1 MFQRHHQRKFWLRYM
16 YVIVSEYE
24 NMMEYGLWSM
34 LGTVLTL
41 LENILTD
48 NEQNLY
54 QILKKPSYNHNN
66 LDFKELMSIVCLLNF
81 SLRCW
86 SQEAIKRS

>member
-1 MFQRHHQRKFWLRYM
+1 MFQRYHQRKFWLRYM

-24 NMMEYGLWSM
+24 KFENMMGYGLWTM

-54 QILKKPSYNHNN
+54 QILNKPSYITT
-66 LDFKELMSIVCLLNF
+66 S
-81 SLRCW
+81 SLKN
-86 SQEAIKRS
+86 S

>member
-24 NMMEYGLWSM
+24 NMMGYGLWTM
-34 LGTVLTL
+34 LGTLLTL

-54 QILKKPSYNHNN
+54 QILKKTFIDNN
-66 LDFKELMSIVCLLNF
+66 LEFKELMRIVCLLNF
-81 SLRCW
+81 SLRCR

>member
-24 NMMEYGLWSM
+24 NMMGYGLWTM

-54 QILKKPSYNHNN
+54 QILKKPSYITT
-66 LDFKELMSIVCLLNF
+66 S
-81 SLRCW
+81 SLKN
-86 SQEAIKRS
+86 S

>member
-1 MFQRHHQRKFWLRYM
+1 M

-24 NMMEYGLWSM
+24 NMMGYGLWTM

-54 QILKKPSYNHNN
+54 QILKKPSYITT
-66 LDFKELMSIVCLLNF
+66 S
-81 SLRCW
+81 SLKN
-86 SQEAIKRS
+86 S